1 MYFEEVKEMLGR
13 MTDEELNA
21 LSDSIAAQKSERIRN
36 KQTQALSELVEVIEK
51 WKDEHISFY
60 VHDDFEHQITLYPNE
75 ICVDSGWIQWNTL
88 RI

>member
-75 ICVDSGWIQWNTL
+75 ICVDSGWI
-88 RI
+88 

>member
-36 KQTQALSELVEVIEK
+36 KQAQALSELVEVIEK

-75 ICVDSGWIQWNTL
+75 ICVDSGWI
-88 RI
+88 

>member
-1 MYFEEVKEMLGR
+1 MYFEEVKEMLSH

-21 LSDSIAAQKSERIRN
+21 LSDSIAVQKSERIRN

-75 ICVDSGWIQWNTL
+75 ICVDSGWI
-88 RI
+88 

>member
-21 LSDSIAAQKSERIRN
+21 LSDSIAVQKSERIRN

-75 ICVDSGWIQWNTL
+75 ICVDSGWI
-88 RI
+88 

>member
-21 LSDSIAAQKSERIRN
+21 LSDSIAAKKSDRIRN
-36 KQTQALSELVEVIEK
+36 KQTQALFELVEVIEK

-75 ICVDSGWIQWNTL
+75 ICVDSGWI
-88 RI
+88 

>member
-13 MTDEELNA
+13 MTDEELSA
-21 LSDSIAAQKSERIRN
+21 LSDSIAAQKSERIHN

-75 ICVDSGWIQWNTL
+75 ICVDSGWI
-88 RI
+88 